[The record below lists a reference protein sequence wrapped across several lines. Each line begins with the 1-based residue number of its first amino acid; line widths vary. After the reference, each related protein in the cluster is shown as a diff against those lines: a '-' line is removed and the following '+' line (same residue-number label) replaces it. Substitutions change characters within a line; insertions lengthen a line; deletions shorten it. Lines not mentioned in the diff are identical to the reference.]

1 MSKCTTCNKSFKYN
15 HSLVKHLNRR
25 YPCVDKT
32 LKQTEYLYV
41 IHTREF
47 IKQNRPLYKVGRSN
61 QPIGTD
67 GITKR
72 IEQYPKGS
80 LQKALFPV
88 ENYVAAEA
96 HMKKQLDH
104 CKDIKLRTECG
115 FEYFEGPLKT
125 VLTVILDTV
134 ELFTTNPIVT
144 DLVPPIQ
151 IEPLDTLQCKYCYKI
166 LSTKSNYN
174 QHKKTCKEKNDIIR
188 KLEIQQNIPYQK
200 NILHTEC
207 RFCNIQFSQK
217 SALTRHIKICK
228 EKTKYQE
235 KLEEEIKK
243 TQVAKK

>member
-1 MSKCTTCNKSFKYN
+1 MSECTTCNKSFKYN
-15 HSLVKHLNRR
+15 HLLIKHLNRR

-104 CKDIKLRTECG
+104 CKDLKLRTECG

-125 VLTVILDTV
+125 LLTVILDTV

-144 DLVPPIQ
+144 DLVPPLQ
-151 IEPLDTLQCKYCYKI
+151 IEPLDTLQCKYCYGTFSRSDHLKNHI
-166 LSTKSNYN
+166 I
-174 QHKKTCKEKNDIIR
+174 TCKEKDDVVRILEMQLDIQYKKTKI
-188 KLEIQQNIPYQK
+188 N
-200 NILHTEC
+200 EC
-207 RFCNIQFSQK
+207 RFCNHIFSYK
-217 SALTRHIKICK
+217 TALTRHIKTCK
-228 EKTKYQE
+228 EKYKYQE